1 MATALLLLASLTF
14 TGENWHEL
22 AELTT
27 NFDKIKI
34 LSSNLVFFFGFSND
48 ISAIIG
54 YTLNKVTQRPSSWR
68 NETTAKLMC
77 NI

>member
-34 LSSNLVFFFGFSND
+34 LSSNLGFFLALVM
-48 ISAIIG
+48 IKA
-54 YTLNKVTQRPSSWR
+54 R
-68 NETTAKLMC
+68 
-77 NI
+77 